1 MGLQSATL
9 GLLLPFT
16 YGKFDQK
23 ISLFLPSNLSTAL
36 ILEPKDPQP
45 PYSNI
50 WASLGSLDL
59 DQQQNFSLLVLI
71 SNQVS
76 QRHGILNVIFA
87 ARNK

>member
-36 ILEPKDPQP
+36 ILEPKGPHP
-45 PYSNI
+45 PYSDA
-50 WASLGSLDL
+50 WASFGSLDL
-59 DQQQNFSLLVLI
+59 DQPKKVLVLI
-71 SNQVS
+71 SNPVS
-76 QRHGILNVIFA
+76 QWHGILKYI
-87 ARNK
+87 